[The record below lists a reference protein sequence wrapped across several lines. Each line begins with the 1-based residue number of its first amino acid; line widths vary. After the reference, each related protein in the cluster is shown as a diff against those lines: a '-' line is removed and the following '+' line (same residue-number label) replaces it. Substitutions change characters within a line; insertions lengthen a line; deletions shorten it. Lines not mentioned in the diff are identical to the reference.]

1 MVRNNIFSYHNAA
14 EIKMCTILTTEDRQ
28 QFIDSIGSITIF
40 YCSKNL
46 VHQDIKQYTINVWK
60 YSDLAPARI
69 LLSHEERLADV
80 VLKVQTVDSAIRS
93 RNIFVRNGVT
103 AVLH

>member
-14 EIKMCTILTTEDRQ
+14 EIKMCTIITTEDRQ

-46 VHQDIKQYTINVWK
+46 VHQDI
-60 YSDLAPARI
+60 
-69 LLSHEERLADV
+69 
-80 VLKVQTVDSAIRS
+80 
-93 RNIFVRNGVT
+93 
-103 AVLH
+103 